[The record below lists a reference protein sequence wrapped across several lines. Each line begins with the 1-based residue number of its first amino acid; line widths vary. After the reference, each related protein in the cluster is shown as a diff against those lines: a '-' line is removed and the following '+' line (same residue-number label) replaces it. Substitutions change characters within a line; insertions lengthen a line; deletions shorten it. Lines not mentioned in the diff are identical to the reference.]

1 MYNKQRYIR
10 QTDRKLSDRFSERRG
25 ITYVYVNRKVYSQ
38 PTGEHFNSRGH
49 SISDMK
55 VRIIEKIKK
64 EDKCYR
70 EERER
75 YFISLFNTFYRGMN
89 KKA

>member
-1 MYNKQRYIR
+1 
-10 QTDRKLSDRFSERRG
+10 
-25 ITYVYVNRKVYSQ
+25 
-38 PTGEHFNSRGH
+38 
-49 SISDMK
+49 MK

>member
-1 MYNKQRYIR
+1 
-10 QTDRKLSDRFSERRG
+10 
-25 ITYVYVNRKVYSQ
+25 
-38 PTGEHFNSRGH
+38 
-49 SISDMK
+49 MK

-70 EERER
+70 AERER

>member
-10 QTDRKLSDRFSERRG
+10 QTDRKLSDRFSEHRG
-25 ITYVYVNRKVYSQ
+25 YVNRKVYSQ

-49 SISDMK
+49 NISGIK